1 MPKRELCSMFL
12 FRGFERFESGPVD
25 RLDHPADKFGES
37 LTTTSQV
44 REVWRGCK
52 GYRKHGLDICA
63 VHDMSLRRQKRKEVA
78 EEISAAL
85 RCSRAV
91 CD

>member
-12 FRGFERFESGPVD
+12 FRGYEFVPG
-25 RLDHPADKFGES
+25 
-37 LTTTSQV
+37 TTTSQV

-63 VHDMSLRRQKRKEVA
+63 VHDKSLSRQKCKEVA